1 MQPKYS
7 HQTRNVTGD
16 VRAVTGTA
24 SPFRTYLRRRFYTAV
39 GSTPTLLPLLLS
51 TPSQASLEMRR
62 RTFHIYLSL
71 LAAVLL
77 GTILVLSSFSY
88 YLAIDDTAYLTEGE
102 LDAPDYDS
110 RWNASQHGK
119 TERIPRILHQTWKT
133 DTLPARWKGVSDGCR
148 EMMPD

>member
-1 MQPKYS
+1 
-7 HQTRNVTGD
+7 
-16 VRAVTGTA
+16 
-24 SPFRTYLRRRFYTAV
+24 
-39 GSTPTLLPLLLS
+39 
-51 TPSQASLEMRR
+51 MRR

-77 GTILVLSSFSY
+77 GTIIVLSSFSY
-88 YLAIDDTAYLTEGE
+88 YLAIEGTAYLTEEE

-133 DTLPARWKGVSDGCR
+133 DTLPARWQGISDACR

>member
-1 MQPKYS
+1 
-7 HQTRNVTGD
+7 
-16 VRAVTGTA
+16 
-24 SPFRTYLRRRFYTAV
+24 
-39 GSTPTLLPLLLS
+39 
-51 TPSQASLEMRR
+51 MRR

-77 GTILVLSSFSY
+77 GTIIVLSSISY
-88 YLAIDDTAYLTEGE
+88 YLAIDNAAYLTEEE
-102 LDAPDYDS
+102 LDTPDYDA

-133 DTLPARWKGVSDGCR
+133 ETLPTRWKGVSDGCR

>member
-1 MQPKYS
+1 MTFTLSRALQG
-7 HQTRNVTGD
+7 TR
-16 VRAVTGTA
+16 
-24 SPFRTYLRRRFYTAV
+24 SLFRTHLRRRFYTAV
-39 GSTPTLLPLLLS
+39 GPTSRSFSFSSSFSCLP
-51 TPSQASLEMRR
+51 PSLEMRR

-71 LAAVLL
+71 LAVVLV
-77 GTILVLSSFSY
+77 GTIIVLSSFSY
-88 YLAIDDTAYLTEGE
+88 YLAIEGTAYLTEEE

-133 DTLPARWKGVSDGCR
+133 DTLPARWQGISDACR